1 MPVTAED
8 LEHLPYNDRNLG
20 RVFTK
25 DCKENVRLFI
35 KEFKETE
42 VGAQLVNDG
51 LAYGANLDVI
61 LEATQAKF
69 DREEVT
75 LPEFTLVARQLW
87 MIGELKKKPVAPTP
101 ADNTPRDKNGKP
113 LTESQLRWSEYRRFS
128 ETHNSAE
135 RKARTQTDS
144 GYREFVHTNLVRE
157 FAEQP
162 VGDACVSAG
171 TPVPAA
177 NQAEKRLINE
187 DLSNPTLIAFSKAYY
202 TTPTSDLKPRNGEV
216 RVGNE
221 KYSWAQFQSL
231 MDRATR
237 AGLL

>member
-8 LEHLPYNDRNLG
+8 LEHLPYLDRNLG

-87 MIGELKKKPVAPTP
+87 MIGELKKKPVAPVP
-101 ADNTPRDKNGKP
+101 VDNTPRDKNGRP
-113 LTESQLRWSEYRRFS
+113 LSESQLRWSEYRQFS

-162 VGDACVSAG
+162 VGDAVVAVG
-171 TPVPAA
+171 T
-177 NQAEKRLINE
+177 QAVRQDKTRVTQELREFAQAYRL
-187 DLSNPTLIAFSKAYY
+187 A
-202 TTPTSDLKPRNGEV
+202 PTSEVKKLSSPAMNPNGYELYRKNIDLCI
-216 RVGNE
+216 
-221 KYSWAQFQSL
+221 A
-231 MDRATR
+231 
-237 AGLL
+237 AGLI